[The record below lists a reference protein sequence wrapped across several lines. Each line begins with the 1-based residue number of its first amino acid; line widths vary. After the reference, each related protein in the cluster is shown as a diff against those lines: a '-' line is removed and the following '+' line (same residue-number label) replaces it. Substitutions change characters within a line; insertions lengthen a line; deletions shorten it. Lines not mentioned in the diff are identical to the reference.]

1 MKAVLHLFHAMIFGL
16 VLVGAPVSATNG
28 TAQTSV
34 MQSEAQRTQI
44 EEKTFFESPMG
55 VQIAWFSSIVGVIL
69 GLIPL
74 GLYFQERKKSKL
86 LNAVLDQYAIALK
99 IEADAQRATTAK
111 TTTDEALQ
119 VSKQELAEL
128 TRQLEH
134 TIPIQ
139 ARAAFFQAA
148 LPEVDRQILY
158 LQEQRRAMEAR
169 LAETGVAV
177 DDSSRLKPILQAEI
191 NQTVMA
197 RRLLDEKQT
206 VLSIFA
212 GLAAGSAAF
221 TLFGPLIFPIRLAL
235 GVAIVWAVVE
245 LGRQWAIVYP
255 ENKLA
260 RFIARL
266 SWRKLLL
273 IFGCLVLISVLFVV
287 IIVMLN

>member
-1 MKAVLHLFHAMIFGL
+1 
-16 VLVGAPVSATNG
+16 
-28 TAQTSV
+28 

-44 EEKTFFESPMG
+44 EEKTFFECPMG

-169 LAETGVAV
+169 LSQKPVWRWMTALGSNRFFKRRSTGR
-177 DDSSRLKPILQAEI
+177 SWP
-191 NQTVMA
+191 
-197 RRLLDEKQT
+197 
-206 VLSIFA
+206 
-212 GLAAGSAAF
+212 AGSLTKSRPSCQFLRAW
-221 TLFGPLIFPIRLAL
+221 PLE
-235 GVAIVWAVVE
+235 V
-245 LGRQWAIVYP
+245 
-255 ENKLA
+255 
-260 RFIARL
+260 RL
-266 SWRKLLL
+266 SHYL
-273 IFGCLVLISVLFVV
+273 GP
-287 IIVMLN
+287 